1 MLSLKHLKY
10 SKIIKYSRKIVSES
24 KDNEKTAESAMRTM
38 KNIGGSAVRTLR
50 NTAGG
55 RVRTMRNTATAGSA
69 VRTTRTGSA
78 VRTTRNTAGSA
89 VRTTRTGSAVRT
101 TRNTAGSAVRT
112 TRNTAGS
119 AVRLIGVSSVAI
131 ITLTFQN
138 GSKLT
143 FISETSSVTPILFGM
158 KTLIL

>member
-1 MLSLKHLKY
+1 
-10 SKIIKYSRKIVSES
+10 
-24 KDNEKTAESAMRTM
+24 M

-55 RVRTMRNTATAGSA
+55 RVRTMRNTA
-69 VRTTRTGSA
+69 
-78 VRTTRNTAGSA
+78 TAGSA

-143 FISETSSVTPILFGM
+143 FISQTSSVTPILFGM